1 MVRLEDVF
9 RRFPWTPMSLE
20 VKEQNEELIRKVVL
34 REGLGEGPG
43 LDGGLTPHHLL
54 LLPDSGPGEAL

>member
-1 MVRLEDVF
+1 M
-9 RRFPWTPMSLE
+9 PMSVE
-20 VKEQNEELIRKVVL
+20 VKEENEELICKVVL
-34 REGLGEGPG
+34 WAGVGEGPG

>member
-9 RRFPWTPMSLE
+9 RRFPRMPISVE

-34 REGLGEGPG
+34 WVGVGEGPG

-54 LLPDSGPGEAL
+54 PLPDSGPGEAL